1 MNSQKERK
9 QQKQVLSYHILP
21 TASTMIGVCVTVITF
36 FRATNFHL
44 KTYAD
49 DILGFDTLVFISSC
63 FLSYISMRKE
73 NKIRLELIADNL
85 FLLGMSIMVIVGLLI
100 LHLA

>member
-1 MNSQKERK
+1 MNSPK
-9 QQKQVLSYHILP
+9 QQKQQKQTLSYHILP
-21 TASTMIGVCVTVITF
+21 IASTMIGVCVTVITF

-63 FLSYISMRKE
+63 FLSYISMRQGNNIK
-73 NKIRLELIADNL
+73 LELLADNL
-85 FLLGMSIMVIVGLLI
+85 FLLGMSIMVIVGILI
-100 LHLA
+100 LRLA

>member
-1 MNSQKERK
+1 
-9 QQKQVLSYHILP
+9 
-21 TASTMIGVCVTVITF
+21 MIGVCVTVITF